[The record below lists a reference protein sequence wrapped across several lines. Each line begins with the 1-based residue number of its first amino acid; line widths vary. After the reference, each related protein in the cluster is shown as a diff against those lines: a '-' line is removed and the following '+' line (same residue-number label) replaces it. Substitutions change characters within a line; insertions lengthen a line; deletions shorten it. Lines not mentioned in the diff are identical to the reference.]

1 MKYSNLKIGLIFV
14 VAAAL
19 VFAISAPVSAFEAK
33 LSGQIN
39 RALVWADDG
48 THDEVFH
55 VDNEAS
61 STRIRVTGSEEIDGL
76 GTVGIK
82 GEWQFESN
90 SSNDI
95 KFNELG
101 GFTSTNNF
109 TERHMDIYFKTS
121 VGKFSIGQGDTASN
135 GSSEVDL
142 SGTDV
147 VNYSSVADMAA
158 GIDFLDPAI
167 STPTSIG
174 TVGGTRSNF
183 DGFSRDD
190 RFRYDTTYL
199 GPLTVSASGRQNDE
213 YDVAVRYAAELGGL
227 GKIAAAAAYALGK
240 STRYGGVGYDQ
251 FSSSAS
257 LLHESGFNVTV
268 AYAMR
273 DLDASGPT
281 VEDPETI
288 FVKLGLKGEKHA
300 FSVHWSTTDDQAAKG
315 DEAQTIGAGYVYDIV
330 KGVQLYAGFNIYEL
344 DRTGVSGIDDVTAV
358 MTGARVKF

>member
-1 MKYSNLKIGLIFV
+1 MKYSNLKIGLMFV
-14 VAAAL
+14 VAVAL
-19 VFAISAPVSAFEAK
+19 VFAVSAPASAVEAK
-33 LSGQIN
+33 LSGQVN

-48 THDEVFH
+48 TNDEVFH

-61 STRIRVTGSEEIDGL
+61 STRIRVTGEQEVDAL

-109 TERHMDIYFKTS
+109 TERHMDLYFKTA
-121 VGKFSIGQGDTASN
+121 VGKFSMGQGDMASN
-135 GSSEVDL
+135 GSAEVDL
-142 SGTDV
+142 SGTGII
-147 VNYSSVADMAA
+147 NYSSVADMAA

-167 STPTSIG
+167 ATPTSIA

-199 GPLTVSASGRQNDE
+199 GPLTVSASARQRDE

-227 GKIAAAAAYALGK
+227 GKVAAAAAYALGK
-240 STRYGGVGYDQ
+240 SKRYGGVGYDQ

-257 LLHESGFNVTV
+257 FLHGSGFNVTV
-268 AYAMR
+268 TYSMR
-273 DLDASGPT
+273 DFDASGRD
-281 VEDPETI
+281 DPETI
-288 FVKLGLKGEKHA
+288 FIKLGLKGEKHA
-300 FSVHWSTTDDQAAKG
+300 FAVHWSTSDDVAING
-315 DEAQTIGAGYVYDIV
+315 DEAENIGVGYVFNIV
-330 KGVQLYAGFNIYEL
+330 KGVELYAGANIYEL
-344 DRTGVSGIDDVTAV
+344 DRDGTSSIDDVTAV